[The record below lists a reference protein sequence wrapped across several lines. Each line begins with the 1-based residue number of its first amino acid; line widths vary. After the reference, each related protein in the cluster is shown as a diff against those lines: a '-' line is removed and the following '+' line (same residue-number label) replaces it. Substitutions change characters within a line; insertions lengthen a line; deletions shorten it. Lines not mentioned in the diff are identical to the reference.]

1 MDTESDPIAAPPA
14 DQAAAHPATPD
25 ADAPSPDPAD
35 IDDADETDPLFD
47 LPNFVPV
54 PVRDRCD
61 GWTAARQVAFIEAL
75 SQSGCVTEAA
85 RAVGMSERTAYRLRQ
100 HVGAATFRMAWDA
113 ALDFAIKR
121 LADVALSRAING
133 VARPIFYNGEQV
145 GERRYFDERL
155 TQFLLRTRDP
165 VRFGHWID
173 KHQFQ
178 QPPDG
183 DAIIL
188 STLSLRLA
196 RGDAPPPPIPGED
209 DEEEWYADM
218 S

>member
-1 MDTESDPIAAPPA
+1 MTDSRKPSAATAPP
-14 DQAAAHPATPD
+14 DV
-25 ADAPSPDPAD
+25 
-35 IDDADETDPLFD
+35 DDADENDPLFD

-54 PVRDRCD
+54 PVRDRSD
-61 GWTAARQVAFIEAL
+61 GWTAARQVAFVEAL

-85 RAVGMSERTAYRLRQ
+85 RAVGMSVRTAYRLRQ
-100 HVGAATFRMAWDA
+100 HVGAMTFRMAWDA
-113 ALDFAIKR
+113 AIDFAIKR

-133 VARPIFYNGEQV
+133 VARPVFHKGEQV

-165 VRFGHWID
+165 VRYGRWID
-173 KHQFQ
+173 KHDFQ

-196 RGDAPPPPIPGED
+196 RGDAPAPRIPGED
-209 DEEEWYADM
+209 DDEEDWHADM